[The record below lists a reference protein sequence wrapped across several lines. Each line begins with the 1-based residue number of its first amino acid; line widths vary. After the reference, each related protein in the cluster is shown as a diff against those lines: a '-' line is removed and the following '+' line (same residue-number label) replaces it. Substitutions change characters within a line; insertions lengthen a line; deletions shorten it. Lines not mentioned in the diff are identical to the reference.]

1 MEGILSRQ
9 DKPQPVCLAKKFG
22 PSHGV
27 SGDLLN
33 GLCVY
38 VCVCVCVYN
47 FCLFLAAPG
56 LCSSTL
62 TSGA

>member
-27 SGDLLN
+27 SGELLN

-38 VCVCVCVYN
+38 VCVCVCIIFVY
-47 FCLFLAAPG
+47 FWLLRVFVLAH
-56 LCSSTL
+56 
-62 TSGA
+62 